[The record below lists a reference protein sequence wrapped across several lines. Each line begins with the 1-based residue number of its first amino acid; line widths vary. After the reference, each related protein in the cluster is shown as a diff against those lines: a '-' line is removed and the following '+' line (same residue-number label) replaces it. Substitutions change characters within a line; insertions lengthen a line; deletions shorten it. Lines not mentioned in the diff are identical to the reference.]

1 MHIPAHLPHSYK
13 VGHMFIGSGTVIN
26 VIAVIT
32 GASLGVFFA
41 HRLSTQIRHVV
52 TDALGLITLTNA
64 IFSLLSLNDVE
75 LTSVLSRG
83 MPMLILLGSI
93 IGGGILGS
101 LLGIENRLTT
111 LGDTLKARY
120 AKGKESS
127 KFTEGFVAS
136 SLLFSIGPLAL
147 MGSISDGLGNGNEQ
161 LLLKSTLDFFASIA
175 FAASFGWGVAASA
188 LIVGV
193 VQSLFTIFGM
203 FLGNFISTPQVLTM
217 NAVGGI
223 LLMGI
228 ALDLLNIKRVSVGD
242 MLPALFIAP
251 ILTAALM

>member
-1 MHIPAHLPHSYK
+1 
-13 VGHMFIGSGTVIN
+13 MFIGSGTVVN
-26 VIAVIT
+26 VFAVLA

-41 HRLSTQIRHVV
+41 HRLSPQIRNVV

-64 IFSLLSLNDVE
+64 IFSLLSLTDTD
-75 LTSVLSRG
+75 LTSVMSRG
-83 MPMLILLGSI
+83 MPMLILLGSV
-93 IGGGILGS
+93 IGGGIVGS

-120 AKGKESS
+120 AKGEQSG
-127 KFTEGFVAS
+127 KFTEGFVAA

-188 LIVGV
+188 LVVGV
-193 VQSLFTIFGM
+193 VQGAFTIFGM
-203 FLGNFISTPQVLTM
+203 FLGNFITTPQVLAM

-242 MLPALFIAP
+242 ILPALFIAP
-251 ILTAALM
+251 LLTAALM